1 MALDVL
7 AGMTGGKRIVITPG
21 MIELGSKQE
30 HYNELFGEHIAE
42 TCDVAI
48 IVGEYNREAILNGIK
63 RKRSDKL
70 IVHTVPTFAEAQ
82 KKMLEMAKAG
92 DTVLYEN
99 DLPDKF
105 K

>member
-1 MALDVL
+1 MA
-7 AGMTGGKRIVITPG
+7 KRAPSTT
-21 MIELGSKQE
+21 KQE

-48 IVGEYNREAILNGIK
+48 IVGEYNREAIMNGIK
-63 RKRSDKL
+63 RKRATGKID
-70 IVHTVPTFAEAQ
+70 VHTAATFAEAQ
-82 KKMLEMAKAG
+82 KIMLGLAKAG

-99 DLPDKF
+99 DLPDTF